1 MTKYYKVAGH
11 VFGMTAEPAHLE
23 DCANYEPFGCSDEDD
38 AVFMLRVES
47 GEAPAFTEEM
57 RQEDEGLHQTENRLA
72 TSVPTCPTA
81 SGPNWANEA
90 EDLARDRHSV
100 SPLPADCCTE
110 GITHRATVCEMCD
123 DKISLTPAV

>member
-47 GEAPAFTEEM
+47 GEAPVFTEEM
-57 RQEDEGLHQTENRLA
+57 RQEDEGLHQTENDWQR
-72 TSVPTCPTA
+72 VYRP
-81 SGPNWANEA
+81 
-90 EDLARDRHSV
+90 ARRHQDR
-100 SPLPADCCTE
+100 T
-110 GITHRATVCEMCD
+110 GRTRRRT
-123 DKISLTPAV
+123 